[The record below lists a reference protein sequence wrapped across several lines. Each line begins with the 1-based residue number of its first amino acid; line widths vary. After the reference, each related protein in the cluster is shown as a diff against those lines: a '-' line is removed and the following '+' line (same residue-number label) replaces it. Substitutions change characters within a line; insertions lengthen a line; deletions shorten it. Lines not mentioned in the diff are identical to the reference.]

1 MNNMAKESIDKVAK
15 LLAESLPT
23 GLRSVRNDLEQTFR
37 SVLQNSIEKLDLVT
51 REEFEAQEAVLAW
64 TRERLE
70 ALESRLGNLENRA
83 VSDDVTSSDKNL

>member
-1 MNNMAKESIDKVAK
+1 MAKESIDKVAK

-51 REEFEAQEAVLAW
+51 REEFEAQEAVLAQ
-64 TRERLE
+64 TRDRFEE
-70 ALESRLGNLENRA
+70 LESRLGNLENRA

>member
-51 REEFEAQEAVLAW
+51 REEFEAQEAVLAQ
-64 TRERLE
+64 TRDRFEE
-70 ALESRLGNLENRA
+70 LESRLGNLENSA
-83 VSDDVTSSDKNL
+83 LSEDVTSSDKGL

>member
-1 MNNMAKESIDKVAK
+1 MAKESIDKVAK

-51 REEFEAQEAVLAW
+51 REEFEAQEAVLAQ
-64 TRERLE
+64 TRDRFEE
-70 ALESRLGNLENRA
+70 LESRLGNLENSA
-83 VSDDVTSSDKNL
+83 LSEDVTSSDKGL

>member
-1 MNNMAKESIDKVAK
+1 MAKESIDKVAK

-51 REEFEAQEAVLAW
+51 REEFEAQEAVLAR
-64 TRERLE
+64 TRDRLE
-70 ALESRLGNLENRA
+70 ALESRLGNLENPA
-83 VSDDVTSSDKNL
+83 LLDDVTSSDKGP

>member
-1 MNNMAKESIDKVAK
+1 MAKESIDKVAK
-15 LLAESLPT
+15 LLAESLPI

-51 REEFEAQEAVLAW
+51 REEFEAQETVLAR

-70 ALESRLGNLENRA
+70 ALESRLGNLENSA
-83 VSDDVTSSDKNL
+83 LSEDVTSSDKGL

>member
-1 MNNMAKESIDKVAK
+1 MAKESIDKVAK

-51 REEFEAQEAVLAW
+51 RDEFEAQEAVLAW

>member
-1 MNNMAKESIDKVAK
+1 MAKESIDKVAK

>member
-1 MNNMAKESIDKVAK
+1 MAKESIDKVAK

-37 SVLQNSIEKLDLVT
+37 TVLQNSIEKLDLVT
-51 REEFEAQEAVLAW
+51 REEFEAQETVLAR

-70 ALESRLGNLENRA
+70 ALESRLGNLENPA
-83 VSDDVTSSDKNL
+83 ALDDVTSSDKNL